1 MHRHNLDL
9 IAEYAEGSS
18 HDDAA
23 ARALVASCDVC
34 AAEFEAQRSAIAAME
49 SLGPLTLSEHEKARL
64 HRDTWTALRT
74 TPIDARPARRSWPA
88 WAAGAAAAA
97 LLVTVGLSGVL
108 GQLDSGDAVTE
119 TFAEI
124 GSALDGGGGHGRVN
138 EEFADTTSVP
148 AAGAPGA
155 DDSYFY
161 DQGLDFA
168 SVAKAVLDNE
178 SRTTAESIS
187 DQEENCLV
195 ESGLVG
201 YRLVEGTETLTRLLV
216 GVPVDP
222 ESDQTVAFIDPVT
235 CEVIHLEN

>member
-108 GQLDSGDAVTE
+108 GQL
-119 TFAEI
+119 
-124 GSALDGGGGHGRVN
+124 
-138 EEFADTTSVP
+138 
-148 AAGAPGA
+148 
-155 DDSYFY
+155 
-161 DQGLDFA
+161 
-168 SVAKAVLDNE
+168 
-178 SRTTAESIS
+178 
-187 DQEENCLV
+187 
-195 ESGLVG
+195 
-201 YRLVEGTETLTRLLV
+201 
-216 GVPVDP
+216 
-222 ESDQTVAFIDPVT
+222 
-235 CEVIHLEN
+235 